1 MRPENFV
8 GVGQQNF
15 SQTNTDEASVS
26 PKTETSEQGRDLK
39 SDNSLSKSNYKFN
52 RYAVHS
58 AVILAIIG
66 VALIG
71 KINAGQ
77 AISTKGSGS
86 TKDQTSI
93 IATGAIL
100 VNNTQS
106 VITQDVSQQARDLT
120 NMNALATAGDDFL
133 ANKSSVIAIGAQ
145 SREIL
150 SYKVKQGDTL
160 SLISAKFNITTD
172 TIKWANDIADENNL
186 KPDTNLVILPVNG
199 IMHTVQA
206 GDDVLALAERY
217 QSNASLIENF
227 NGLEGKAPEQGLAL
241 IIPDGIKYVP
251 PVVSRTTGINNVF
264 LSSGSFSGNGNS
276 YAYGQCTWYVASR
289 RSVPS
294 NWGNANS
301 WYYNA
306 RASGFGVG
314 RKPVTGAIAWTAVG
328 YYGHIAYVEG
338 VSPSGDMVTVSE
350 MNYNGNWNRVTR
362 RTVPASDF
370 LYIY

>member
-26 PKTETSEQGRDLK
+26 PKTETNKQGRNLK
-39 SDNSLSKSNYKFN
+39 SDNSLSQYNYKFN

-58 AVILAIIG
+58 AIILAIIG
-66 VALIG
+66 LATIG
-71 KINAGQ
+71 KINASQ

-106 VITQDVSQQARDLT
+106 VIAQDVSQKARDLT

-133 ANKSSVIAIGAQ
+133 ANKSSVMAVGAQ

-186 KPDTNLVILPVNG
+186 QPDTNLVILPVNG
-199 IMHTVQA
+199 IMHIVQA

-217 QSNASLIENF
+217 QSSASLIENF
-227 NGLEGKAPEQGLAL
+227 NGLEGKAPEQGVSLV
-241 IIPDGIKYVP
+241 IPDGIKYVP
-251 PVVSRTTGINNVF
+251 SAASRIVGTNNVS
-264 LSSGSFSGNGNS
+264 LLSGSFIGNGNS
-276 YAYGQCTWYVASR
+276 YPRGQCTWYVASR
-289 RSVPS
+289 RSVP
-294 NWGNANS
+294 NNLGNANS

-306 RASGFGVG
+306 QASGFGVG
-314 RKPVTGAIAWTAVG
+314 RKPVTGAIAWTAAG
-328 YYGHIAYVEG
+328 YYGHLAYVEG
-338 VSPSGDMVTVSE
+338 VSGDMVTVTE

-362 RTVPASDF
+362 RTVPVSDF